1 MWFLELNLNKEWQ
14 IRLADELSKS
24 YFKDLWQFVETA
36 YETQTVYPPK
46 EEIFTAF
53 NLVPFDKVRVVILG
67 QDPYHGEKQAHGLSF
82 SVKEGVALP
91 PSLRNMFKELED
103 DLSLVLMG
111 ETGDLTSWAE
121 QGVFLLNTVLTVE
134 AGKANSHSGQGWEQ
148 FTDAVIRR
156 LGERDEPIIFV
167 LWGKQA
173 QAKERLIQNENHLI
187 LKAPHPSPLS
197 SYRGFFGSKPYSTI
211 NQQLQEW
218 GQSPINWEL

>member
-1 MWFLELNLNKEWQ
+1 MELNLDKNWQ
-14 IRLADELSKS
+14 TVLAEELSQS
-24 YFKDLWQFVETA
+24 YFKDLWQFVETS

-46 EEIFTAF
+46 TEIFSAF

-67 QDPYHGEKQAHGLSF
+67 QDPYHGENQAHGLSF
-82 SVKEGVALP
+82 SVKDGVTPP

-103 DLSLVLMG
+103 DLSILLMG
-111 ETGDLTSWAE
+111 DNGNLTTWVE

-134 AGKANSHSGQGWEQ
+134 AGKANSHSGHGWET
-148 FTDAVIRR
+148 FTDAVIKR
-156 LGERDEPIIFV
+156 LGEREEPIIFV

-173 QAKERLIQNENHLI
+173 QAKERLIQNNYHVI

-211 NQQLQEW
+211 NAQLEQW
-218 GQSPINWEL
+218 GQSPINWEI